1 MAAAL
6 RRPCA
11 AGRHRRGSRLPRRRQ
26 RARRRPGVA
35 LTAPAQQLVRLDL
48 GGEVRWAVR
57 TAAGDSPLSVGLDD
71 LLGLSVAEARE
82 VVESA
87 GEATD
92 LGGTLLPPV
101 DSQEVWGRR
110 HLRAQPIR
118 PDGGVDGGGHLRP
131 GLPGISAGGVLQGDR
146 VAGGHA
152 VAFVGSASTASI
164 TRRLEDLVGWLTA
177 ALNLPVGAI
186 LLTGTGTGIVPEESF
201 TLQ

>member
-82 VVESA
+82 GVESA

-92 LGGTLLPPV
+92 LGGTLRPPV
-101 DSQEVWGRR
+101 DSQEVWGPASPTSAADPAGWRSRR
-110 HLRAQPIR
+110 RRTSAT
-118 PDGGVDGGGHLRP
+118 GSTGHL
-131 GLPGISAGGVLQGDR
+131 G
-146 VAGGHA
+146 
-152 VAFVGSASTASI
+152 
-164 TRRLEDLVGWLTA
+164 
-177 ALNLPVGAI
+177 
-186 LLTGTGTGIVPEESF
+186 
-201 TLQ
+201 